1 MNPNIIKAHGAHPFG
16 LTWLARMD
24 GAHSDM
30 RMDFGVWRMRKGD
43 VYEETAALEKAVLLV
58 YGEVSFEWAGQR
70 HTQSRENCFDVPPT
84 ALHAP
89 QDTAIRV
96 TCLSDEAELN
106 ILRTDNPRFFDS
118 KLYLPADTPDEY
130 RGAGLMRETST
141 RIVRTIFDYSNAPE
155 ANLVLGEVIGFPGK
169 WSSYPPHHHPQPEIY
184 YYKTKP
190 ENGFGYGELG
200 DEVVKVQNN
209 DTVFIQPG
217 LTHPHC
223 TAPGYAL
230 WYLWAIRH
238 LPEQPY
244 RSPECPVFL
253 PEHLWVM
260 APGSRYWGDPK
271 IGRAHV

>member
-1 MNPNIIKAHGAHPFG
+1 MDRNIRKARGAHPFG
-16 LTWLARMD
+16 LTWIARME
-24 GAHSDM
+24 GEHRDM
-30 RMDFGVWRMRKGD
+30 LMDFGVYRMKKGD
-43 VYEETAALEKAVLLV
+43 VYEDGEALEKAVLLV
-58 YGEVSFEWAGQR
+58 YGEVDFEWNGNEHAQER
-70 HTQSRENCFDVPPT
+70 ANCFDVPPT
-84 ALHAP
+84 ALHGD
-89 QDTAIRV
+89 QNTCLKI
-96 TCLSDEAELN
+96 TCLSDEAEID
-106 ILRTDNPRFFDS
+106 ILRTDNPKAFGAR
-118 KLYLPADTPDEY
+118 LYLPEDTPDEF

-141 RIVRTIFDYSNAPE
+141 RIVRTIFDYTNAPD

-184 YYKTKP
+184 YYKTNP

-209 DTVFIQPG
+209 DTVFIAPG

-238 LPEQPY
+238 LDGQPY
-244 RSPECPVFL
+244 KNPECPVFL

-260 APGSRYWGDPK
+260 DEGAKYWGD
-271 IGRAHV
+271 R